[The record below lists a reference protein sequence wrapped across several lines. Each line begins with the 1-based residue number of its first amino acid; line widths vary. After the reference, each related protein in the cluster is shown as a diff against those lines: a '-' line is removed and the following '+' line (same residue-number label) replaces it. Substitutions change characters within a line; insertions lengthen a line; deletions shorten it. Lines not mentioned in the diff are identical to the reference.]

1 MTSARRLQAA
11 SGWLIITRHPHTRF
25 TRTATRRN
33 RVEYNAPIQRRSISR
48 HGNLLFGDLLFANSV
63 APSTYLGGEPLAAYL
78 LTRHTGSDYETSFA
92 TVSSVDLL
100 NYAPMLPLAGVGL
113 VYFAVTA
120 TLGRPTELV
129 LLAVLAVFGAL
140 VVSVFHG
147 WRYRRQLVDGAA
159 GVLGG
164 ISVRISAIV
173 PGVRAV
179 SPITLH
185 RRFELFVDEV
195 ERVTEDQ
202 RNLRRALL
210 YSTSG
215 WLCLSLALWL
225 AAYAVGYGIP
235 PEAALFIVPLGA
247 ITNILPLPG
256 GLGNVESVFILLLIA
271 TAGVP
276 AVEATAV
283 TLLYRAATYWLP
295 LLFGAGS
302 ATVSHFARG
311 DRRRRPN
318 FRAREWPSSSCERAV
333 RRGNES
339 GGKVFEK
346 LSRQSGGASPRRP

>member
-1 MTSARRLQAA
+1 MATAGVRTTTVAIGFLLAVGLVLLVLSIVGFRETLTAIFAA
-11 SGWLIITRHPHTRF
+11 
-25 TRTATRRN
+25 N
-33 RVEYNAPIQRRSISR
+33 RVVLASLLVAVVLWAGAWTYTLSIVLGILDVE
-48 HGNLLFGDLLFANSV
+48 HGPVGGILLFGDLLFANSV

-100 NYAPMLPLAGVGL
+100 NYVPMLPLAGIGL

-120 TLGRPTELV
+120 ALGRRTELV
-129 LLAVLAVFGAL
+129 LLAVLAVFGTL
-140 VVSVFHG
+140 VASIFYG
-147 WRYRRQLVDGAA
+147 WRYRWQLVDGAA

-185 RRFELFVDEV
+185 HRFELFVNEV

-202 RNLRRALL
+202 RNVRRALL
-210 YSTSG
+210 YSTTG

-225 AAYAVGYGIP
+225 AAYAVGYAIP

-256 GLGNVESVFILLLIA
+256 GLGSVESVLILLLIA

-295 LLFGAGS
+295 LLFGAG
-302 ATVSHFARG
+302 AVTVSHFT
-311 DRRRRPN
+311 
-318 FRAREWPSSSCERAV
+318 
-333 RRGNES
+333 
-339 GGKVFEK
+339 
-346 LSRQSGGASPRRP
+346 